1 MGPIGPILCLT
12 GKWQTR
18 TVKKIIAFLGKY
30 PVFSAT
36 IVLAIVGAGI
46 SLSGHEDWTKWII
59 SIFALGVAAKESV
72 SMVRSI
78 IKGHWGIDVL
88 AVTAII
94 ATVLVGEYWAS
105 IIIVLMFTGGEA
117 LEDYAESRAKH
128 ELTALLDRTP
138 QIAHREVY
146 SSAGAEHG
154 ALFATEDC
162 PVADLNVGDVVVIKP
177 GELIPVDG
185 KLLSPEATLDESSL
199 TGESIPVERVTGEAL
214 ISGAVNGAAAIRM
227 EVTARAEDSQY
238 QRIVALVTEAAE
250 SKAPFVRM
258 ADRYAV
264 PFTIVAYLLA
274 ATAWII
280 SGNPSHF
287 AEVLVVATPCPL
299 IIAAPVAF
307 IAGMSRTARHGIIVK
322 NGGTLEKLA
331 RIKTV
336 AFDKT
341 GTLTHGQPVLSSVV
355 VAGGV
360 EENELIRLA
369 AIAEQYSAHTLA
381 HSIVVGAQSRGITI
395 APCEDVTET
404 TASGLTAMIEGKK
417 VVVGKYSFI
426 AEQDPDADRVDIAA
440 GELAVYV
447 AIDGKFAGALLLR
460 DELRSDAA
468 DTLQWLALL
477 GVKHTLMLTGDGK
490 VTAQHV
496 ADTLGV
502 TNVKAECLPLDK
514 VHAVEAVTDR
524 PVMMVGDGVNDA
536 PVLAAADVG
545 VAMGARGS
553 TAASESADVVIMKDD
568 LHRVARA
575 IEIGQQTIR
584 IATQSIWIG
593 ISLSLILMVLATF
606 GLIPAVVGAGFQE
619 VIDVIAILN
628 ALRAL
633 GTTRLLAKLHLSQRS
648 LQPQRSLA

>member
-1 MGPIGPILCLT
+1 MFNHAHGVQCQT
-12 GKWQTR
+12 GKMN
-18 TVKKIIAFLGKY
+18 TVVSFLRKN
-30 PVFSAT
+30 PLFSAT
-36 IVLAIVGAGI
+36 GVVALVGAGFA
-46 SLSGHEDWTKWII
+46 LSGANEIAQWLL
-59 SIFALGVAAKESV
+59 SIFALIVAAKESV
-72 SMVRSI
+72 GMVRSI
-78 IKGHWGIDVL
+78 IKGHWGVDVL

-117 LEDYAESRAKH
+117 LEDYAERRAKQ
-128 ELTALLDRTP
+128 ELTALLDKSP

-146 SSAGAEHG
+146 SSAGAERG

-162 PVADLNVGDVVVIKP
+162 PVGDLNVGDVVVIKP

-185 KLLSPEATLDESSL
+185 TLLSPEATLDESSL
-199 TGESIPVERVTGEAL
+199 TGESIPVERVTSEAL

-238 QRIVALVTEAAE
+238 QRIVQLVTEASE
-250 SKAPFVRM
+250 SKAPFIRM
-258 ADRYAV
+258 ADRYAI
-264 PFTIVAYLLA
+264 PFTIAAYVLA
-274 ATAWII
+274 ITAWVL
-280 SGNPSHF
+280 SGNPTRF

-307 IAGMSRTARHGIIVK
+307 IAGMSRAARHGIIVK

-355 VAGGV
+355 TVPGV
-360 EENELIRLA
+360 DENELIRLA

-381 HSIVVGAQSRGITI
+381 HSIVEGARSRNITI
-395 APCEDVTET
+395 APCENVKET
-404 TASGLTAMIEGKK
+404 TASGLTATIDGKT

-426 AEQDPDADRVDIAA
+426 AEHDPNAVRAEIAA

-460 DELRSDAA
+460 DELRSDAP
-468 DTLQWLALL
+468 DTLQWLTAL
-477 GVKHTLMLTGDGK
+477 GIKHTLMLTGDGK

-496 ADTLGV
+496 ADALGV
-502 TNVKAECLPLDK
+502 TNVQAECLPLDK
-514 VHAVEAVTDR
+514 VRAVEAVTNR

-568 LHRVARA
+568 LHRVARS

-593 ISLSLILMVLATF
+593 ISLSLVLMVLATF
-606 GLIPAVVGAGFQE
+606 GFIPAVVGAGFQE
-619 VIDVIAILN
+619 IIDVVTILN

-633 GTTRLLAKLHLSQRS
+633 GTSRLLARLHLSQPS
-648 LQPQRSLA
+648 LQPQKSLV

>member
-1 MGPIGPILCLT
+1 METPRPF
-12 GKWQTR
+12 
-18 TVKKIIAFLGKY
+18 FLRY
-30 PVFSAT
+30 PVFAST
-36 IVLAIVGAGI
+36 IVVAVLGGILA
-46 SLSGHEDWTKWII
+46 LSGLEDPARWVI
-59 SIFALGVAAKESV
+59 SVFALAVAAKESIR
-72 SMVRSI
+72 MVRSI
-78 IKGHWGIDVL
+78 LKGSWGIDVL

-117 LEDYAESRAKH
+117 LEDYAESRAKR
-128 ELTALLDRTP
+128 ELTALLDNTP

-146 SSAGAEHG
+146 SSAGAEKG

-162 PVADLNVGDVVVIKP
+162 PVAELKIGDVVVVKP

-185 KLLSPEATLDESSL
+185 TLLTGEATLDESSL
-199 TGESIPVERVTGEAL
+199 TGESIPVERNKGDAV
-214 ISGAVNGAAAIRM
+214 ISGSINGSAVFRM
-227 EVTARAEDSQY
+227 EVTAIAADSQY
-238 QRIVALVTEAAE
+238 QRIVELVTEAAE
-250 SKAPFVRM
+250 SKAPFVRL

-264 PFTIVAYLLA
+264 PFTIIAYVLA
-274 ATAWII
+274 ITAWVI
-280 SGNPSHF
+280 SGNPTHF

-307 IAGMSRTARHGIIVK
+307 IAGMSRAARHGIIVK

-341 GTLTHGQPVLSSVV
+341 GTLTHGQPVLSSVIT
-355 VAGGV
+355 APGID
-360 EENELIRLA
+360 EDELVRLA

-381 HSIVVGAQSRGITI
+381 HSIVVGAQQRGLTVT
-395 APCEDVTET
+395 PCTDVTET
-404 TASGLTAMIEGKK
+404 TAAGLTASIEGKK

-426 AEQDPDADRVDIAA
+426 AAQDPSTVRVEIAA

-447 AIDGKFAGALLLR
+447 AVDGKYAGALLLR
-460 DELRSDAA
+460 DELRADAP
-468 DTLQWLALL
+468 DTLKWLAAM
-477 GVKHTLMLTGDGK
+477 GIRHTLMLTGDGK
-490 VTAQHV
+490 VTAEHV
-496 ADTLGV
+496 AQALGV
-502 TNVKAECLPLDK
+502 TNVQAECLPLDK
-514 VHAVEAVTDR
+514 VRAVEAVTDR

-568 LHRVARA
+568 LHRVARS

-584 IATQSIWIG
+584 IALQSIWIG

-619 VIDVIAILN
+619 VIDVITILN

-633 GTTRLLAKLHLSQRS
+633 GTSRWLLRFHLAPRS
-648 LQPQRSLA
+648 LQPQQSSA

>member
-1 MGPIGPILCLT
+1 MDQPRPFFV
-12 GKWQTR
+12 R
-18 TVKKIIAFLGKY
+18 Y
-30 PVFSAT
+30 PVFAST
-36 IVLAIVGAGI
+36 IVLAIIGGVLALTGLEEAAR
-46 SLSGHEDWTKWII
+46 WVI
-59 SIFALGVAAKESV
+59 SIFALAIAAKESV
-72 SMVRSI
+72 GMVRSI
-78 IKGHWGIDVL
+78 LKGSWGIDVL

-117 LEDYAESRAKH
+117 LEDYAESRAKR
-128 ELTALLDRTP
+128 ELTSLLDNTP

-146 SSAGAEHG
+146 SSAGAEKG
-154 ALFATEDC
+154 ALFATKDC
-162 PVADLNVGDVVVIKP
+162 PVSELAIGDVVVVKP

-185 KLLSPEATLDESSL
+185 ILLTPEATLDESSL
-199 TGESIPVERVTGEAL
+199 TGESIPVERVKGDAV
-214 ISGAVNGAAAIRM
+214 ISGSVNGSAVFRM
-227 EVTARAEDSQY
+227 EVTALAADSQY
-238 QRIVALVTEAAE
+238 QRIVELVKEASE
-250 SKAPFVRM
+250 SKAPFVRL

-264 PFTIVAYLLA
+264 PFTIVAYVLA
-274 ATAWII
+274 ITAWIL
-280 SGNPSHF
+280 SGNPTHF

-307 IAGMSRTARHGIIVK
+307 IAGMSRAARHGIIVK

-341 GTLTHGQPVLSSVV
+341 GTLTHGQPVLSKVMT
-355 VAGGV
+355 APGI
-360 EENELIRLA
+360 EEDELVRLA

-381 HSIVVGAQSRGITI
+381 HSIVVGAQQRGLTVE
-395 APCEDVTET
+395 PCTDVTET
-404 TASGLTAMIEGKK
+404 TAAGLTATIEGKK

-426 AEQDPDADRVDIAA
+426 AEQDPSTVRVEITA

-460 DELRSDAA
+460 DELRADAP
-468 DTLQWLALL
+468 DTLQWLSTL
-477 GVKHTLMLTGDGK
+477 GVRHTLMLTGDGK
-490 VTAQHV
+490 VTAEHV
-496 ADTLGV
+496 ARELGV
-502 TNVKAECLPLDK
+502 TNVRAECLPLDK
-514 VHAVEAVTDR
+514 VRAVEAVTDR

-536 PVLAAADVG
+536 PALAAADVG

-568 LHRVARA
+568 LHRVARS

-584 IATQSIWIG
+584 IALQSIWIG

-633 GTTRLLAKLHLSQRS
+633 GTSRWLVKLHLAPRS
-648 LQPQRSLA
+648 LQPQQSSV

>member
-1 MGPIGPILCLT
+1 MVGLVG
-12 GKWQTR
+12 G
-18 TVKKIIAFLGKY
+18 IIA
-30 PVFSAT
+30 
-36 IVLAIVGAGI
+36 
-46 SLSGHEDWTKWII
+46 LSGLEEVARWGI
-59 SIFALGVAAKESV
+59 SIFALLIAAKESV
-72 SMVRSI
+72 AMVRSI
-78 IKGHWGIDVL
+78 LKGHWGIDVL

-117 LEDYAESRAKH
+117 LEEYAESRAKK
-128 ELTALLDRTP
+128 ELTALLDNSP
-138 QIAHREVY
+138 QIAHREI
-146 SSAGAEHG
+146 AGQSETA
-154 ALFATEDC
+154 DC
-162 PVADLNVGDVVVIKP
+162 PVGELNVGDVVVIKP

-185 KLLSPEATLDESSL
+185 ILLSDEATLDESSL
-199 TGESIPVERVTGEAL
+199 TGESILVERVKSQAL
-214 ISGAVNGAAAIRM
+214 ISGSVNGAAAIRM
-227 EVTARAEDSQY
+227 QVTARAEDSQY
-238 QRIVALVTEAAE
+238 QHIVALVTEAAE

-274 ATAWII
+274 VIAWVI
-280 SGNPSHF
+280 SGDASHF

-341 GTLTHGQPVLSSVV
+341 GTLTHGQPVLSTVIT
-355 VAGGV
+355 AGGIQ
-360 EENELIRLA
+360 ENELIRLA

-381 HSIVVGAQSRGITI
+381 QSIVVGARERGLDI
-395 APCEDVTET
+395 APCHDVTET
-404 TASGLTAMIEGKK
+404 TAAGLTALIEGRT

-426 AEQDPDADRVDIAA
+426 AEQDPQAQRAEIAP

-447 AIDGKFAGALLLR
+447 AIDGRYAGALLLR
-460 DELRSDAA
+460 DELRADAP
-468 DTLQWLALL
+468 DTLRWLSLL
-477 GVKHTLMLTGDGK
+477 GVKDTLMLTGDGK
-490 VTAQHV
+490 VTAEHV
-496 ADTLGV
+496 AEALGV
-502 TNVKAECLPLDK
+502 TNVQAECLPLDK
-514 VHAVEAVTDR
+514 VHAVEAVTLR

-584 IATQSIWIG
+584 IALQSIWIG

-619 VIDVIAILN
+619 IIDVIAILN

-633 GTTRLLAKLHLSQRS
+633 GTSGLLAKFHLAQPSRQP
-648 LQPQRSLA
+648 LQSPA

>member
-1 MGPIGPILCLT
+1 MDTPRPF
-12 GKWQTR
+12 
-18 TVKKIIAFLGKY
+18 FLRY
-30 PVFSAT
+30 PVFAAT
-36 IVLAIVGAGI
+36 IVLAAVGGVLA
-46 SLSGHEDWTKWII
+46 LSGLEPAARWTI

-72 SMVRSI
+72 NMIRSI
-78 IKGHWGIDVL
+78 LKGRWGVDVL

-117 LEDYAESRAKH
+117 LEDYAESRAKR
-128 ELTALLDRTP
+128 ELTALLDKSP

-146 SSAGAEHG
+146 SSAGAEKG

-162 PVADLNVGDVVVIKP
+162 PVEKLVVGDVVVVKP

-185 KLLSPEATLDESSL
+185 TLLTEEATLDESSL
-199 TGESIPVERVTGEAL
+199 TGESIPVERSRGDAV
-214 ISGAVNGAAAIRM
+214 ISGSVNGSAVFRM
-227 EVTARAEDSQY
+227 EVTAIAADSQY
-238 QRIVALVTEAAE
+238 QRIVELVKEASE
-250 SKAPFVRM
+250 SKAPFIRL
-258 ADRYAV
+258 ADRYAI
-264 PFTIVAYLLA
+264 PFTIVAYALA
-274 ATAWII
+274 ITAWVI
-280 SGNPSHF
+280 SGNPTHF

-299 IIAAPVAF
+299 ILAAPVAF
-307 IAGMSRTARHGIIVK
+307 IAGMSRAARHGIIVK

-331 RIKTV
+331 RVKTV

-355 VAGGV
+355 TAPGV
-360 EENELIRLA
+360 EENELVRLA

-381 HSIVVGAQSRGITI
+381 HSIVVGAQQRGLTVT
-395 APCEDVTET
+395 PRTDVTET
-404 TASGLTAMIEGKK
+404 TAAGLTATIEGKH

-426 AEQDPDADRVDIAA
+426 AEQDSSTERVQIAA

-460 DELRSDAA
+460 DELRADAP
-468 DTLQWLALL
+468 DTLQWLRAL
-477 GVKHTLMLTGDGK
+477 GIRHTLMLTGDGK
-490 VTAQHV
+490 VTAEHV
-496 ADTLGV
+496 ARELGV
-502 TNVKAECLPLDK
+502 TNVQAECLPLDK
-514 VHAVEAVTDR
+514 VRAVEAVTER

-568 LHRVARA
+568 LHRVARS
-575 IEIGQQTIR
+575 IEVGQQTIR
-584 IATQSIWIG
+584 IALQSIWIG
-593 ISLSLILMVLATF
+593 MSLSVILMVLATF

-619 VIDVIAILN
+619 IIDVIAIAN

-633 GTTRLLAKLHLSQRS
+633 GTSRWLVRLHLAPRS
-648 LQPQRSLA
+648 LQPLKSSV

>member
-1 MGPIGPILCLT
+1 MEKPRPFFV
-12 GKWQTR
+12 R
-18 TVKKIIAFLGKY
+18 Y
-30 PVFSAT
+30 PVFAAT
-36 IVLAIVGAGI
+36 IVLAVIGGI
-46 SLSGHEDWTKWII
+46 LALSGFEEATRWII
-59 SIFALGVAAKESV
+59 SIFALAVAAKESV
-72 SMVRSI
+72 GMIRSI
-78 IKGHWGIDVL
+78 LQGHWGIDVL

-117 LEDYAESRAKH
+117 LEDYAESRAKR
-128 ELTALLDRTP
+128 ELTSLLNKSP

-146 SSAGAEHG
+146 SSAGAEKG

-162 PVADLNVGDVVVIKP
+162 PVGELQVGDIVVVKP

-185 KLLSPEATLDESSL
+185 TLLTAEATLDESSL
-199 TGESIPVERVTGEAL
+199 TGESIPVERTKGDAV
-214 ISGAVNGAAAIRM
+214 ISGSVNGSAVFRM

-238 QRIVALVTEAAE
+238 QRIVELVKEASE

-264 PFTIVAYLLA
+264 PFTIVAYVLA
-274 ATAWII
+274 ITAWII

-307 IAGMSRTARHGIIVK
+307 IAGMSRAARHGIIVK

-341 GTLTHGQPVLSSVV
+341 GTLTHGQPVLSSVIT
-355 VAGGV
+355 APGIDDD
-360 EENELIRLA
+360 ELVRLA
-369 AIAEQYSAHTLA
+369 AIAEQYSSHTLA
-381 HSIVVGAQSRGITI
+381 HSIVLGAQQRGLTVT
-395 APCEDVTET
+395 PCNDVTET
-404 TASGLTAMIEGKK
+404 TAAGLTATIEDKK

-426 AEQDPDADRVDIAA
+426 AEQDPSSVRVEIHA

-460 DELRSDAA
+460 DELRADAP
-468 DTLQWLALL
+468 DTLQWLAAL
-477 GVKHTLMLTGDGK
+477 GIRHTLMLTGDGK
-490 VTAQHV
+490 VTAEHV
-496 ADTLGV
+496 ARELGV
-502 TNVKAECLPLDK
+502 TNVQAECLPLDK
-514 VHAVEAVTDR
+514 VHAVEAVADR

-568 LHRVARA
+568 LHRIARA

-619 VIDVIAILN
+619 VIDVVAIVN

-633 GTTRLLAKLHLSQRS
+633 GTSRWLAKLHLAQRS
-648 LQPQRSLA
+648 LQPRQSSV

>member
-1 MGPIGPILCLT
+1 MEKHRPF
-12 GKWQTR
+12 
-18 TVKKIIAFLGKY
+18 FLRY
-30 PVFSAT
+30 PVFAST
-36 IVLAIVGAGI
+36 IVLAVMGGVLA
-46 SLSGHEDWTKWII
+46 LSGLTVAAQWVI
-59 SIFALGVAAKESV
+59 SIFALGVALKESV
-72 SMVRSI
+72 RMVRSI
-78 IKGHWGIDVL
+78 LKGRWGIDVL
-88 AVTAII
+88 AVTAIV

-117 LEDYAESRAKH
+117 LEDYAESRAKR
-128 ELTALLDRTP
+128 ELTALLDNTP

-146 SSAGAEHG
+146 SSAGAEKG

-162 PVADLNVGDVVVIKP
+162 PVAELQLGDVVVVKP

-185 KLLSPEATLDESSL
+185 TLLSPEATLDESSL
-199 TGESIPVERVTGEAL
+199 TGESIPVERIAGDAV
-214 ISGAVNGAAAIRM
+214 ISGSVNGSAVFRM

-238 QRIVALVTEAAE
+238 QRIVELVKEASE
-250 SKAPFVRM
+250 SKAPFIRL

-264 PFTIVAYLLA
+264 PFTIVAYVLA

-280 SGNPSHF
+280 SGNPTHF

-307 IAGMSRTARHGIIVK
+307 IAGMSRAARHGIIVK

-341 GTLTHGQPVLSSVV
+341 GTLTHGQPVLSKVV
-355 VAGGV
+355 TAPGV

-369 AIAEQYSAHTLA
+369 AIAEQYSSHTLA
-381 HSIVVGAQSRGITI
+381 HSIVVGAQQRGLPI
-395 APCEDVTET
+395 APCTDVTET
-404 TASGLTAMIEGKK
+404 TAAGLTAMIEGKR

-426 AEQDPDADRVDIAA
+426 AEQDPSTARVEIAA

-460 DELRSDAA
+460 DELRADAPE
-468 DTLQWLALL
+468 TLKWLAAL
-477 GVKHTLMLTGDGK
+477 GIRHTLMLTGDGK
-490 VTAQHV
+490 VTAEHV
-496 ADTLGV
+496 AKELGV
-502 TNVKAECLPLDK
+502 TNVQAECLPLDK
-514 VHAVEAVTDR
+514 VRAVEAVTDR

-568 LHRVARA
+568 LHRIARA
-575 IEIGQQTIR
+575 IEIGQQSIR
-584 IATQSIWIG
+584 IALQSIWIG
-593 ISLSLILMVLATF
+593 ISLSLFLMVLATF
-606 GLIPAVVGAGFQE
+606 GFIPAVVGAGFQE
-619 VIDVIAILN
+619 VIDVITILN

-633 GTTRLLAKLHLSQRS
+633 GTTNLLVKLHLAPRS
-648 LQPQRSLA
+648 LQPQQSSV

>member
-1 MGPIGPILCLT
+1 MEKHRPF
-12 GKWQTR
+12 
-18 TVKKIIAFLGKY
+18 FLRY
-30 PVFSAT
+30 PVIAAT
-36 IVLAIVGAGI
+36 IVLALVGGVLA
-46 SLSGHEDWTKWII
+46 LSGLEEATRWII

-72 SMVRSI
+72 GMIRSI
-78 IKGHWGIDVL
+78 LKGHWGIDVL

-117 LEDYAESRAKH
+117 LEDYAESRAKR
-128 ELTALLDRTP
+128 ELTSLLNNTP

-146 SSAGAEHG
+146 SSAGAEKG

-162 PVADLNVGDVVVIKP
+162 PVTQLQVGDVVVVKP

-185 KLLSPEATLDESSL
+185 ILLTAEAILDESSL
-199 TGESIPVERVTGEAL
+199 TGESIPFERTKGEAV
-214 ISGAVNGAAAIRM
+214 ISGSVNGSAVFRM

-238 QRIVALVTEAAE
+238 QRIVELVKEASE

-264 PFTIVAYLLA
+264 PFTIVAYVLA
-274 ATAWII
+274 ITAWLI

-307 IAGMSRTARHGIIVK
+307 IAGMSRAARHGIIVK

-341 GTLTHGQPVLSSVV
+341 GTLTHGQPVLSSVIT
-355 VAGGV
+355 APGID
-360 EENELIRLA
+360 ENELVRLA
-369 AIAEQYSAHTLA
+369 AIAEQYSSHTLA
-381 HSIVVGAQSRGITI
+381 HSIVVGAQQRGLSVT
-395 APCEDVTET
+395 ACNDVTET
-404 TASGLTAMIEGKK
+404 TAAGLTATIEGKK

-426 AEQDPDADRVDIAA
+426 AEQDPSAVRVEINA

-460 DELRSDAA
+460 DELRADAP
-468 DTLQWLALL
+468 DTLQWLAAL
-477 GVKHTLMLTGDGK
+477 GIRHTLMLTGDGK
-490 VTAQHV
+490 VTAEHV
-496 ADTLGV
+496 ARELGV
-502 TNVKAECLPLDK
+502 TNVQAECLPLDK

-568 LHRVARA
+568 LHRIARA

-619 VIDVIAILN
+619 VIDVVAIVN

-633 GTTRLLAKLHLSQRS
+633 GTSRWLAKLHLAQRS
-648 LQPQRSLA
+648 LQPQQSSV

>member
-1 MGPIGPILCLT
+1 METPRPLLL
-12 GKWQTR
+12 R
-18 TVKKIIAFLGKY
+18 Y
-30 PVFSAT
+30 PVFSLTAAVAVAGG
-36 IVLAIVGAGI
+36 ILALVGNDAAAQ
-46 SLSGHEDWTKWII
+46 WII
-59 SIFALGVAAKESV
+59 SIFALAVAAKESV
-72 SMVRSI
+72 NMVRSI
-78 IKGHWGIDVL
+78 LKGRWGIDVL

-117 LEDYAESRAKH
+117 LEDYAETRAKR
-128 ELTALLDRTP
+128 ELTALLDNTP

-146 SSAGAEHG
+146 SSAGAEKG

-162 PVADLNVGDVVVIKP
+162 AVGELKIGDVVVVKP

-185 KLLSPEATLDESSL
+185 TLLNAEATLDESSL
-199 TGESIPVERVTGEAL
+199 TGESIPVERTKGDAV
-214 ISGAVNGAAAIRM
+214 ISGSVNGSAVFRM
-227 EVTARAEDSQY
+227 EVTAIAADSQY
-238 QRIVALVTEAAE
+238 QRIVELVKEASE
-250 SKAPFVRM
+250 SKAPFVRL

-264 PFTIVAYLLA
+264 PFTILAYVLA
-274 ATAWII
+274 ITAWIL
-280 SGNPSHF
+280 SGNPTHF

-307 IAGMSRTARHGIIVK
+307 IAGMSRAARHGIIVK

-341 GTLTHGQPVLSSVV
+341 GTLTHGQPVLSTVV
-355 VAGGV
+355 TAPGI
-360 EENELIRLA
+360 EEDELIRLA

-381 HSIVVGAQSRGITI
+381 HSIVVGAQQRGLTI
-395 APCEDVTET
+395 APCTDVTET
-404 TASGLTAMIEGKK
+404 TAAGLTAIIEGKL

-426 AEQDPDADRVDIAA
+426 AEQDPSTTRVDISA

-447 AIDGKFAGALLLR
+447 AIEGKFAGALLLR
-460 DELRSDAA
+460 DELRADAPN
-468 DTLQWLALL
+468 TLQWLAAL
-477 GVKHTLMLTGDGK
+477 GIRHTLMLTGDGK
-490 VTAQHV
+490 VTAEHV
-496 ADTLGV
+496 ARELGV
-502 TNVKAECLPLDK
+502 TNVQAECLPLDK
-514 VHAVEAVTDR
+514 VRAVEAVTDR

-568 LHRVARA
+568 LHRIARA

-584 IATQSIWIG
+584 IALQSIWIG

-619 VIDVIAILN
+619 IIDVIAILN

-633 GTTRLLAKLHLSQRS
+633 GISRWLVRLHLTPRS
-648 LQPQRSLA
+648 LQPQQSSA